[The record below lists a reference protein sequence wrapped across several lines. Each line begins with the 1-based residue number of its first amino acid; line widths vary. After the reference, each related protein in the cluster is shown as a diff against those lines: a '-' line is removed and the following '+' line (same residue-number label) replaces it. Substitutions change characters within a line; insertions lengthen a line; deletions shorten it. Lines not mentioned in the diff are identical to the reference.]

1 MLNKV
6 ISEIRS
12 KVKKV
17 VSTCLGELYLANLQ
31 KVHMLCKIVYYAGI
45 MLDTFFITH
54 YGQNYAGI
62 IDSSLTL
69 VTGKGIIGV

>member
-17 VSTCLGELYLANLQ
+17 VTVSTCLGELYLANLQ

-45 MLDTFFITH
+45 MLDTFVILPIMLKLCWH
-54 YGQNYAGI
+54 N
-62 IDSSLTL
+62 
-69 VTGKGIIGV
+69 